1 MGWCCLQLAHEAF
14 KVAQSQDPEYVGSW
28 IGQALIAEVVG
39 DEEAMDLFRHTTELG
54 VHVRGRMLYGG
65 VKNTLIAHTDVVVTM
80 SHRSLLKERMLSGG
94 VKNTLI
100 THTDVIVT
108 MSHRSLLKEH
118 MLFGG
123 VRNTLITH
131 TEVVVT
137 VSHRSLLKE
146 QM

>member
-65 VKNTLIAHTDVVVTM
+65 VKNTLAKHLDLAVAQIVVWVLFSGVTHTFDQSHQSSGCTGHCAGAHTLIYHIDLVVAQIILQVP
-80 SHRSLLKERMLSGG
+80 
-94 VKNTLI
+94 TL
-100 THTDVIVT
+100 
-108 MSHRSLLKEH
+108 
-118 MLFGG
+118 
-123 VRNTLITH
+123 
-131 TEVVVT
+131 
-137 VSHRSLLKE
+137 
-146 QM
+146 